1 MRIIADLHI
10 HSLYSRATSKEMNL
24 ATIARVAA
32 IKGINIVG
40 TGDFTHPAHFASI
53 EKELTPAENGLFR
66 LKESKSKAAAD
77 VRFMLTA
84 EVSNIYKQGDK
95 TRKIHNLLFAPSLE
109 AARKMNTVF
118 DSKGNIKSDGRPIFG
133 FTATDLLK
141 IVLDSDPD
149 SMLVPAHVWTP
160 WFSVFGSK
168 SGFDSIE
175 ECFGDLS
182 KHIYALETGLSSD
195 PQMNRRISSLDTL
208 TLISNSDAHSPGKL
222 GREANVLECAMDYF
236 EIMDIFK
243 TNDTERFIHTIEFYP
258 EEGKYHAD
266 GHRACGVSLTPEQTA
281 LVSGIC
287 PVCTR
292 PLTVGVLNRV
302 DELADRP
309 NDFVSDSTVP
319 ARHLVPLIEVV
330 SECLGFGVNSK
341 RVKTGYDR
349 LLAEGGTEF
358 SILLDKERA
367 ELVELAGERTAE
379 AILRAR
385 SGEISIRSGFDGE
398 FGKVSLFDTLEQ
410 PTPNGAYQTS
420 L

>member
-1 MRIIADLHI
+1 
-10 HSLYSRATSKEMNL
+10 MN
-24 ATIARVAA
+24 
-32 IKGINIVG
+32 K
-40 TGDFTHPAHFASI
+40 
-53 EKELTPAENGLFR
+53 
-66 LKESKSKAAAD
+66 
-77 VRFMLTA
+77 
-84 EVSNIYKQGDK
+84 
-95 TRKIHNLLFAPSLE
+95 
-109 AARKMNTVF
+109 VF
-118 DSKGNIKSDGRPIFG
+118 DSKGNIQSDGRPIFG
-133 FTATDLLK
+133 FSATDLLK

-160 WFSVFGSK
+160 WFSIFGSK
-168 SGFDSIE
+168 SGYDSIE

-208 TLISNSDAHSPGKL
+208 TLISNSDAHSPAKL
-222 GREANVLECAMDYF
+222 GREANVLECDMDYF

-243 TNDTERFIHTIEFYP
+243 TNDTKRFIHTIEFYP

-266 GHRACGVSLTPEQTA
+266 GHRACGVCLTPEQTA

-292 PLTVGVLNRV
+292 PLTVGVLSRV

-309 NDFVSDSTVP
+309 EDFVSDTTVP

-330 SECLGFGVNSK
+330 SGSLGFGVNSK
-341 RVKTGYDR
+341 RVKTEYER
-349 LLAEGGTEF
+349 LVTEGGTEF
-358 SILLDKERA
+358 SILLDKERT
-367 ELVELAGERTAE
+367 ELVELAGEKTAE

-410 PTPNGAYQTS
+410 PTPTGAYQTS